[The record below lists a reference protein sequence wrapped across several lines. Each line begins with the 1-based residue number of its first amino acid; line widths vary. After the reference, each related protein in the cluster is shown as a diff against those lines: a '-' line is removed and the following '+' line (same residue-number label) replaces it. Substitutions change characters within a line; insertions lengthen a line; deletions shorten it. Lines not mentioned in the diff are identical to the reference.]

1 MVQSVHGNL
10 CLGNKMCSSPESNN
24 LKEVVNLNALYERSK
39 YDDDIPAVKC
49 ELGYFSIGKHRLPNP
64 FPLLFIWN

>member
-1 MVQSVHGNL
+1 
-10 CLGNKMCSSPESNN
+10 MCSSPESNN

-49 ELGYFSIGKHRLPNP
+49 ELGYFSVGKHRLPNP
-64 FPLLFIWN
+64 FPLLFI